1 MQNIPNIEQGPISG
15 DSLYEI
21 VGSAMSVPSVAMG
34 QPNQFVV
41 LNEIEALS
49 KAAEIIP
56 VPPSTMQALA
66 AVVVCS
72 DVDKAQIKDKWMQD
86 CEAAAQQILLTSH
99 ANGLGSYVSAIFP
112 HDNRVKGM
120 AELLDLPSNI
130 VAHSYVSLGYPA
142 EVPKA
147 RDAFSNERVHYNG
160 WVRKKSTY

>member
-1 MQNIPNIEQGPISG
+1 MQNIPNIEQGPISV
-15 DSLYEI
+15 DALYEI

-49 KAAEIIP
+49 KASEIIP
-56 VPPSTMQALA
+56 AATFAMQALA
-66 AVVVCS
+66 AVIVCS

-99 ANGLGSYVSAIFP
+99 ANGLGSYIAAIFP
-112 HDNRVKGM
+112 HDSRVKGM
-120 AELLDLPSNI
+120 AELLDLPPNI

-147 RDAFSNERVHYNG
+147 RDAFSNERVHYNA
-160 WVRKKSTY
+160 WVRRKSTN

>member
-1 MQNIPNIEQGPISG
+1 
-15 DSLYEI
+15 
-21 VGSAMSVPSVAMG
+21 MSKVS
-34 QPNQFVV
+34 
-41 LNEIEALS
+41 
-49 KAAEIIP
+49 EIIP
-56 VPPSTMQALA
+56 APPFTMQALA

-86 CEAAAQQILLTSH
+86 CEAAAKQILLTSH
-99 ANGLGSYVSAIFP
+99 ANGLGSYISAIFP
-112 HDNRVKGM
+112 HDSRVKGM

>member
-1 MQNIPNIEQGPISG
+1 MQNIPNIEQGPISV
-15 DSLYEI
+15 DALYEI

-49 KAAEIIP
+49 KASEIIP
-56 VPPSTMQALA
+56 APPFTMQALA

-86 CEAAAQQILLTSH
+86 CEAAAKQVLLTSH
-99 ANGLGSYVSAIFP
+99 ANGLGSYISAIFP
-112 HDNRVKGM
+112 HDSRVKGM

-160 WVRKKSTY
+160 WVRRKSTY